1 MAKEIVRKRVTLHPL
16 KEDGTIDTG
25 INLYPKTFI
34 DGIVDKDGEQV
45 EVQEKLTA
53 GDNITIEDNVI
64 SSATVY
70 KHYVNFGVTY
80 DDNIGGELY
89 IIDTNPNELVA
100 DEFFT
105 QEYFSRVIGVS
116 GWINPSGHSWDD
128 VICIQQ
134 EGDPKYSS
142 NYFVR
147 LYVLR
152 EDMLRTVDFNTLHDI
167 KIITQTVT
175 KL

>member
-16 KEDGTIDTG
+16 KEDGTIDTN

-45 EVQEKLTA
+45 EVQEKLKA
-53 GDNITIEDNVI
+53 GDNITIKDNVI
-64 SSATVY
+64 SSATLY

-80 DDNIGGELY
+80 DNNIGGELY
-89 IIDTNPNELVA
+89 IIDTNSNELVA
-100 DEFFT
+100 DKFFT
-105 QEYFSRVIGVS
+105 SEYFSNVISVS
-116 GWINPSGHSWDD
+116 GWINRSGSSWDD

-147 LYVLR
+147 LYVLS
-152 EDMLRTVDFNTLHDI
+152 EDRLTSVDFNTLHDI
-167 KIITQTVT
+167 KIIAQTVR

>member
-16 KEDGTIDTG
+16 KEDGTIDTS

-53 GDNITIEDNVI
+53 GDNITIENNVI
-64 SSATVY
+64 SASNLY

-80 DDNIGGELY
+80 DYNIGGELY

-100 DEFFT
+100 DKFFT
-105 QEYFSRVIGVS
+105 SEYFSNVISVS
-116 GWINPSGHSWDD
+116 GWINRSGSSWDD

-134 EGDPKYSS
+134 EGEEQDPY
-142 NYFVR
+142 NYHVR
-147 LYVLR
+147 LYVLN
-152 EDMLRTVDFNTLHDI
+152 EDRLQTFDFNSLHDI
-167 KIITQTVT
+167 KIHNQSVK